1 MFPKR
6 LSFCGDTSS
15 SGVEESSV
23 KKAKALNMFLNDSSS
38 SDTNPSAACEQFR
51 RPTDISTPL
60 QKPKMSFSSNNND
73 DEEVKISP
81 INLAT
86 APEVVAAREGVIKKP
101 RLVFPTSAMPRP
113 DLGHR
118 RRQSAPVSFFLIPT
132 INVPNITFS

>member
-15 SGVEESSV
+15 SGVDDGCV

-38 SDTNPSAACEQFR
+38 SDTTNPTAACEQQFR

-60 QKPKMSFSSNNND
+60 QKPKMSFGSNNND

-81 INLAT
+81 INLGA
-86 APEVVAAREGVIKKP
+86 AQEVVASRGEGVIKKP
-101 RLVFPTSAMPRP
+101 RLVFPTAAMPRP
-113 DLGHR
+113 DLGHK
-118 RRQSAPVSFFLIPT
+118 RRQSAPVS
-132 INVPNITFS
+132 S